1 MTNYPIIP
9 VALAFVSGILLQ
21 SILKVDIL
29 TVIILSSILIVI
41 LIIVNKKGM
50 FSRFR
55 IILTVMSLILISLVG
70 NIYAQI
76 NQNHFNEILS
86 KLYREKSVMV
96 SGNIDKIELKREN
109 EVLFLLEC
117 NKLVVN
123 DIFIDDHFYL
133 LCKLRGSNEGRNDF
147 YDRMKPGYR
156 IVVTGSYLKGQDKR
170 NPGGFDYNS
179 YLKSKGITG
188 IMNINDYADIVI
200 IDEDAYVFKNIIF
213 QTRKYINEQ
222 LRLLHTEQ
230 TASLLRGLL
239 LADRKEI
246 DKETNIQFINSGVV
260 HVLAVSGLHVGFI
273 ALIII
278 ILFGRFN
285 IFLRSVLTILGLLA
299 FMFLTGAP
307 PSVFRAT
314 IMALVIIV
322 AFLTNRTTNIFNSLA
337 IAALIILIVNPYEIY
352 SPGFQLS
359 FSAVMAIGAIYPRLS
374 RVINNLSIK
383 SKIARYVLLFLGVSF
398 SAQLGTLPFTIFY
411 FGKLSV
417 IALLTNIVVIP
428 AIGLI
433 IALAVTTLIINL
445 FLPFA
450 ASIYAV
456 VNDLMTNLL
465 LTFINYTGELSY
477 SHINIPSYS
486 IYDAIIFYFF
496 LLMFMQFIFNNYLK
510 NSFIL
515 VLILTVAN
523 VYIFSTLDNSP
534 LLPDNK
540 LSVFMIDVGQGDAI
554 LVKTPNEK
562 TILIDAGLATYYFDY
577 GESVILPL
585 LDFIGINKLDY
596 GFVSHLDLDHYGGFV
611 SLIQNDKILEIYKP
625 TLDSTLVMD
634 VRFETFL
641 RERGVKINYY
651 NSQELDF
658 ENCRIYV
665 LSNNETNEVYK
676 LSSNNRSGILKLV
689 YGNSSF
695 LFTGDAESRVENIF
709 LNDYQNFLDVDVL
722 KIGHHGS
729 RTSTTEKFLSYTS
742 PKYALISSGI
752 KNRFGH
758 PHPSVIS
765 RLTNKDIRI
774 FRTDELGA
782 VLLISDGE
790 NIVVKEW
797 R

>member
-1 MTNYPIIP
+1 
-9 VALAFVSGILLQ
+9 
-21 SILKVDIL
+21 
-29 TVIILSSILIVI
+29 
-41 LIIVNKKGM
+41 
-50 FSRFR
+50 
-55 IILTVMSLILISLVG
+55 
-70 NIYAQI
+70 
-76 NQNHFNEILS
+76 
-86 KLYREKSVMV
+86 
-96 SGNIDKIELKREN
+96 
-109 EVLFLLEC
+109 
-117 NKLVVN
+117 
-123 DIFIDDHFYL
+123 
-133 LCKLRGSNEGRNDF
+133 
-147 YDRMKPGYR
+147 
-156 IVVTGSYLKGQDKR
+156 
-170 NPGGFDYNS
+170 
-179 YLKSKGITG
+179 
-188 IMNINDYADIVI
+188 
-200 IDEDAYVFKNIIF
+200 
-213 QTRKYINEQ
+213 
-222 LRLLHTEQ
+222 
-230 TASLLRGLL
+230 
-239 LADRKEI
+239 
-246 DKETNIQFINSGVV
+246 
-260 HVLAVSGLHVGFI
+260 
-273 ALIII
+273 
-278 ILFGRFN
+278 
-285 IFLRSVLTILGLLA
+285 
-299 FMFLTGAP
+299 
-307 PSVFRAT
+307 
-314 IMALVIIV
+314 
-322 AFLTNRTTNIFNSLA
+322 
-337 IAALIILIVNPYEIY
+337 
-352 SPGFQLS
+352 
-359 FSAVMAIGAIYPRLS
+359 
-374 RVINNLSIK
+374 
-383 SKIARYVLLFLGVSF
+383 
-398 SAQLGTLPFTIFY
+398 
-411 FGKLSV
+411 
-417 IALLTNIVVIP
+417 
-428 AIGLI
+428 
-433 IALAVTTLIINL
+433 
-445 FLPFA
+445 
-450 ASIYAV
+450 
-456 VNDLMTNLL
+456 
-465 LTFINYTGELSY
+465 
-477 SHINIPSYS
+477 
-486 IYDAIIFYFF
+486 
-496 LLMFMQFIFNNYLK
+496 MFMQFIFNNYLK